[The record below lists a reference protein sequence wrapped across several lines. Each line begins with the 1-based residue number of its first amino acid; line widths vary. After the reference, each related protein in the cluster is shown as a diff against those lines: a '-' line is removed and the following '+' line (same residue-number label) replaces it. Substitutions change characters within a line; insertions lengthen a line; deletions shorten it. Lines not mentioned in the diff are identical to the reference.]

1 MILIWDM
8 GIGGVQKRVR
18 DLIIDI
24 SKNQPD
30 WHIYLLIKYHKESL
44 FIDKIKDLDISIRYF
59 SHQRS
64 RARSVFLFFWLLVQF
79 VKIKPTVAL
88 TFLDNLSFFLV
99 LVKKCVFWLPCKI
112 VLNEGAFTSNFI
124 KLNRNKYWRLLV
136 RWSYKYA
143 NLILAPTQA
152 IKKDLSYNFGVPEK
166 LIQVIPNW
174 SLFKPSTQQKNKN
187 IDLLFIGRFENEKD
201 PLSFVRI
208 VHDLKNTIPTIR
220 AYMLGSGSLE
230 NEIHNYI
237 SIHTLR
243 SNITVVS
250 PRNPVS
256 YILRSKVFVLT
267 SLNEGMPNVVIEAA
281 LNQVPTVSN
290 NFMGS
295 SEVIKNGITGYIC
308 ETNQEMTKRS
318 RLLLNNPRD
327 LLKMGKAAQKEA
339 IVAFGPNNQKKF
351 IASLLATNP

>member
-1 MILIWDM
+1 M

-18 DLIIDI
+18 DIIIDI

-64 RARSVFLFFWLLVQF
+64 RARSVFLFFWLLAQF

-124 KLNRNKYWRLLV
+124 KLNRNKYWKLLV

-143 NLILAPTQA
+143 NVILAPTQA
-152 IKKDLSYNFGVPEK
+152 IKNDLSHNFGVPER

-174 SLFKPSTQQKNKN
+174 SLFKPTTQAKTKN
-187 IDLLFIGRFENEKD
+187 IDLLFIGRFETEKD
-201 PLSFVRI
+201 PLSFLQL
-208 VHDLKNTIPTIR
+208 VHDLKNTIPTVC
-220 AYMLGSGSLE
+220 AYMLGSGSLQ
-230 NEIHNYI
+230 NKIHNYI
-237 SIHTLR
+237 SVHKLR

-250 PRNPVS
+250 PRDPVN
-256 YILRSKVFVLT
+256 YLLRSKVFVLT

-295 SEVIKNGITGYIC
+295 SEVIIDGVTGYIC
-308 ETNQEMTKRS
+308 NTNGEMLQRS
-318 RLLLNNPRD
+318 KYLLSSSKALQ
-327 LLKMGKAAQKEA
+327 KMARAAQKEA
-339 IVAFGPNNQKKF
+339 IVTFGPNNQKKF